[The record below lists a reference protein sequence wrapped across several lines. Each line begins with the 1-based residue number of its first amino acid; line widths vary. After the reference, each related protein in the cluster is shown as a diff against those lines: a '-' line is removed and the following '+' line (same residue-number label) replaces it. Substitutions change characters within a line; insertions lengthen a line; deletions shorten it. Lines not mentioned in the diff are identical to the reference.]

1 MAYIVCRRVRGKEY
15 FFRVEGYRENGK
27 VKQRVLEYYGRNDP
41 RKNPDARPIIKSQ
54 EPDGSYNFGDVSL
67 VYHAA
72 QKIGFMECVENYASK
87 RQGIPLNQE
96 LFLTVAQRLLDN
108 RPSSAGL
115 SAWAESTHLPEL
127 LNFNAKNITDDTQA
141 YMMDKLYNEEKN
153 VDHLYRI
160 SIDLYQNALRLFG
173 KEDDTYFYDITSTY
187 FKGKHCPIATFG
199 HNKDGK
205 LDKLQINIAMIMNG
219 AYGLPVVSKV
229 FEGNINDASTV
240 HEMVY
245 YPKVIMRKKKCL
257 LIMGRGFESENNVRL
272 IDSTKYDYIVGL
284 RSTHKFVRKLKSE
297 TDFSKGDWETI
308 NNDYNEIKLHK
319 TIKNI
324 FGKRRI
330 VILYYSQKVAEE
342 QRGRRNLAIENAV
355 ERLKAQGIGLTLK
368 SAEKIVGGLKRYF
381 VIEQEGGEIRWRL
394 NQIQINKAERDDGK
408 FCLMTNKDIKPKDAF
423 SLYFSKDK
431 IEKRFGDMKQSG
443 NMRPVYKKLTDH
455 VIADVFISHVALLLM
470 RVVEHLARQK
480 KIDKTWDG
488 LSSES
493 ANIRLIKYKLPN
505 GKSKFQIVSNN
516 EFQKSVVSKFDLYR
530 YVPVY
535 TTSLK

>member
-1 MAYIVCRRVRGKEY
+1 MAYIACRRVRGKEY

-72 QKIGFMECVENYASK
+72 QKIGFMECVKNYAPK

-108 RPSSAGL
+108 RPSSPGL

-153 VDHLYRI
+153 ADHLYRI
-160 SIDLYQNALRLFG
+160 SIDLYQNALKLFG
-173 KEDDTYFYDITSTY
+173 KEDDTYFYDITPTY
-187 FKGKHCPIATFG
+187 FEGKHCPMATFG

-219 AYGLPVVSKV
+219 AYGLPIVSKV

-240 HEMVY
+240 HEMAY
-245 YPKVIMRKKKCL
+245 YPKAIMKKKKCL
-257 LIMGRGFESENNVRL
+257 LIMDRGFEPENNIRI

-297 TDFSKGDWETI
+297 TDFSKGNWETI
-308 NNDYNEIKLHK
+308 NNNGSEIKLHK

-330 VILYYSQKVAEE
+330 VILYYSQKVAGE
-342 QRGRRNLAIENAV
+342 QRERRNLAIENVV
-355 ERLKAQGIGLTLK
+355 ERLKAQGIGLTSK
-368 SAEKIVGGLKRYF
+368 STEKIVGELKKYF
-381 VIEQEGGEIRWRL
+381 VIEQEGEEIHWRP

-480 KIDKTWDG
+480 KSIKLGMVYHPKT
-488 LSSES
+488 
-493 ANIRLIKYKLPN
+493 
-505 GKSKFQIVSNN
+505 Q
-516 EFQKSVVSKFDLYR
+516 
-530 YVPVY
+530 
-535 TTSLK
+535 TSG

>member
-1 MAYIVCRRVRGKEY
+1 MAYIVCRKVQNKEY
-15 FFRVEGYRENGK
+15 FFKVEGYRENGK

-41 RKNPDARPIIKSQ
+41 RKNPDAKPIIKSQ

-72 QKIGFMECVENYASK
+72 QKIDFMECVKNYASK

-108 RPSSAGL
+108 RPSSAGM

-127 LNFNAKNITDDTQA
+127 LNFDAKNITDDTQA

-160 SIDLYQNALRLFG
+160 SIDLYHNTLRLFG

-187 FKGKHCPIATFG
+187 FEGKHCPIATFG

-219 AYGLPVVSKV
+219 TYGLPVVSKV

-245 YPKVIMRKKKCL
+245 YPKVIMKKKKCL
-257 LIMGRGFESENNVRL
+257 LIMDRGFESENNVRL

-308 NNDYNEIKLHK
+308 NNNGSEIKLHK

-342 QRGRRNLAIENAV
+342 QRERRNLAIENV
-355 ERLKAQGIGLTLK
+355 IERLKAQGFGLTLK
-368 SAEKIVGGLKRYF
+368 STKKIVGGLKRYF
-381 VIEQEGGEIRWRL
+381 VIEQEGGQIHWRL
-394 NQIQINKAERDDGK
+394 NRIQINKAERDDGK

-431 IEKRFGDMKQSG
+431 IEKGFRDMKQSG
-443 NMRPVYKKLTDH
+443 NMRPIYKRLTDH
-455 VIADVFISHVALLLM
+455 VIADVFISHLALLLM
-470 RVVEHLARQK
+470 RVVEHLAQQK
-480 KIDKTWDG
+480 KIDKTWDS